1 MIGSFLKELT
11 FLSQNRLLVQIFET
25 PLQVQRV
32 KGTFSD
38 SSGHNIL
45 EIFNNLVQVQIVQS
59 KIKIDL

>member
-1 MIGSFLKELT
+1 M
-11 FLSQNRLLVQIFET
+11 
-25 PLQVQRV
+25 QRV

-59 KIKIDL
+59 KIKIDLLYNNFGTPDVSPVAERIKT